1 MRHGARMS
9 LRRRAPVRL
18 LPFAAAVAA
27 VAAVA
32 ACSGRAD
39 DDTALARAASFQQAL
54 KAELMAAMAAGG
66 PVNAV
71 KVCSERAPAI
81 AEEASKDGYS
91 VRRIGT
97 RVRNLANT
105 PSTADQQ
112 ALAELA
118 AKPDARFVRGDG
130 DDVVRARRYVPLRIE
145 AACLNCHGKPDGMQ
159 SELLQALAT
168 RYPDDKATG
177 YALGDLR
184 GAIVVETRH

>member
-1 MRHGARMS
+1 MS
-9 LRRRAPVRL
+9 LRRRPSVRL
-18 LPFAAAVAA
+18 LPFAAALAA
-27 VAAVA
+27 VV

-39 DDTALARAASFQQAL
+39 DDDAALARAASFQQAL

-81 AEEASKDGYS
+81 AAEASKDGYR

-105 PSTADQQ
+105 PGEADQQ
-112 ALAELA
+112 PLAELA
-118 AKPDARFVRGDG
+118 AQPDARFVRGDG
-130 DDVVRARRYVPLRIE
+130 DDVVLARRYVPLRIE

-159 SELLQALAT
+159 SELQQALAT

-177 YALGDLR
+177 YALGELR
-184 GAIVVETRH
+184 GAIVVETLR

>member
-1 MRHGARMS
+1 MT
-9 LRRRAPVRL
+9 RRPACVRL
-18 LPFAAAVAA
+18 PALAAALAA
-27 VAAVA
+27 IA

-39 DDTALARAASFQQAL
+39 DDEPALARAAAFQQTL

-66 PVNAV
+66 PTNAV

-81 AEEASKDGYS
+81 AAEASKDGCR

-105 PSTADQQ
+105 PVEADEKP
-112 ALAELA
+112 LAELA
-118 AKPDARFVRGDG
+118 ARPDARFVRGEG
-130 DDVVRARRYVPLRIE
+130 DDAVRARHYVPLRIE

-159 SELLQALAT
+159 SELQQELAK

-177 YALGDLR
+177 YALGELR
-184 GAIVVETRH
+184 GAIVVETLR